1 MPPIYVI
8 LLVRAFECGV
18 DNIWRSCGLLIFSLL
33 AVSKNPNS
41 ECNPQLGE
49 DNIIGI
55 VLGVGL
61 TTISLAWTGWSS
73 TAEAKISGST

>member
-1 MPPIYVI
+1 MLYCWYVLWNVALI
-8 LLVRAFECGV
+8 TSGDLVAK
-18 DNIWRSCGLLIFSLL
+18 WYFSLL

-61 TTISLAWTGWSS
+61 TTFSLAWTGWSS

>member
-1 MPPIYVI
+1 MQYDN
-8 LLVRAFECGV
+8 EC
-18 DNIWRSCGLLIFSLL
+18 SFSNGSFWLS
-33 AVSKNPNS
+33 AVAKNPNG

-49 DNIIGI
+49 DNIVGI

-73 TAEAKISGST
+73 TAEAKINGPT

>member
-1 MPPIYVI
+1 MGH
-8 LLVRAFECGV
+8 LWLT
-18 DNIWRSCGLLIFSLL
+18 
-33 AVSKNPNS
+33 AVSKNPNG

-49 DNIIGI
+49 DNIVGI

-73 TAEAKISGST
+73 TAEAKINGPT

>member
-1 MPPIYVI
+1 MLYCWYVLWNVALI
-8 LLVRAFECGV
+8 TSGDLVAKRYF
-18 DNIWRSCGLLIFSLL
+18 WLL
-33 AVSKNPNS
+33 AVSKNPNQ

-61 TTISLAWTGWSS
+61 TTISLAWTGWSE
-73 TAEAKISGST
+73 TAEAKINGST